1 MKFFLYV
8 LVLANVLFFS
18 WARWVDAPLAGRK
31 AVAGAPLQLAPTP
44 APAAMPAAEVAGG
57 TDPAAR
63 PSHCESLGPLIDT
76 VATAAVATA
85 LRARNLNPRER
96 QGPAAVPDGYWVY
109 VGHLGSAA
117 ARSRAL
123 KRLSSGGV
131 RDAAALADTDQVSVG
146 VFSSREGAEQR
157 AKTVRAAGLEPVVEA
172 RTHSISAYWLNVLL
186 PIDIPPPAIP
196 ALVAG
201 LNLPS
206 EPAWGDCP
214 AAAKP

>member
-1 MKFFLYV
+1 MRIVLYA

-18 WARWVDAPLAGRK
+18 WARWVDAPPAGRK
-31 AVAGAPLQLAPTP
+31 AVAGAPLQLAPAL
-44 APAAMPAAEVAGG
+44 APAAMPAAEVSGAA
-57 TDPAAR
+57 DLAAR
-63 PSHCESLGPLIDT
+63 PSHCLSLGPLTDT

-96 QGPAAVPDGYWVY
+96 QGPAAVTDGYWVY
-109 VGHLGSAA
+109 VGHLGTAA

-131 RDAAALADTDQVSVG
+131 RDAAALPDTDQVSVG

-157 AKTVRAAGLEPVVEA
+157 ARTVRAAGLEPIVEA
-172 RTHSISAYWLNVLL
+172 RTRNISAYWLNVLL
-186 PIDIPPPAIP
+186 AIDIPPPAVP